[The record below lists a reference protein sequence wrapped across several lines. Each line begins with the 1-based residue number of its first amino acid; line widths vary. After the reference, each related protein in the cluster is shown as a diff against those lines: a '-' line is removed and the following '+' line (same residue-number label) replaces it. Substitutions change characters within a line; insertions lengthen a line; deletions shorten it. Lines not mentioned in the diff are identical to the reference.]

1 MNMKKWLIGIGIVLI
16 IFIACVYIFVPGSPG
31 ISQVT
36 GVRCSPGGTYR
47 VLTDKSKWQ
56 NWWPEK
62 DSAGSKTNSFLYNGY
77 SFTIQQP
84 LPHGIDIMVENDELQ
99 IASRIV
105 IMPIQR
111 DSVTLVWQCTYP
123 SGNNPFTRISG
134 YQQAVDLK
142 NNFAEILSGLKA
154 FLETPVNVYGYNI
167 QQTSTTDTL
176 LIAAR
181 GSSTAHPGLQEV
193 YKLVNQLKDYINTN
207 GAEQTGY
214 PMLNVSQTGASQFQ
228 FQVAVPVNKTLPN
241 SGNIFSR
248 RMVPGN
254 FLMLEAS
261 GGLKT
266 VEHAMQQLKQYAA
279 DHQRTSMA
287 IPFEVMVTDRVK
299 EQDTTKW
306 LTRIYYPV
314 M

>member
-1 MNMKKWLIGIGIVLI
+1 MKKWLIGIGIVLI
-16 IFIACVYIFVPGSPG
+16 IFIACIYIFIPGSLG

-36 GVRCSPGGTYR
+36 GIRCTPAGTYR
-47 VLTDKSKWQ
+47 LLTDKATWQ
-56 NWWPEK
+56 NWWPA
-62 DSAGSKTNSFLYNGY
+62 SGAGSKANSFLHNGY

-84 LPHGIDIMVENDELQ
+84 LPHGIDIMVEQNEVNVS
-99 IASRIV
+99 SRIV
-105 IMPIQR
+105 IIPAQR
-111 DSVTLVWQCTYP
+111 DSVTIVWQCTYP
-123 SGNNPFTRISG
+123 SGNNPFKRISG

-142 NNFAEILSGLKA
+142 NNFAQILSGLKA
-154 FLETPVNVYGYNI
+154 YLETPENVYGYNI

-181 GSSTAHPGLQEV
+181 GSATVYPGLQEV
-193 YKLVNQLKDYINTN
+193 YKLVNQLKDYIRTN
-207 GAEQTGY
+207 RAEQTGY
-214 PMLNVSQTGASQFQ
+214 PMLNVTQTEPGQFQ
-228 FQVAVPVNKTLPN
+228 FQVAVPVNKELADKG
-241 SGNIFSR
+241 SIFSR

-254 FLMLEAS
+254 FLMLEAK

-266 VEHAMQQLKQYAA
+266 VAHAMEQLQQYAA
-279 DHQRTSMA
+279 DHHRTSMA
-287 IPFEVMVTDRVK
+287 IPFEVMVTDRAK